1 MQVEEEEE
9 GVEVKLCRL
18 QLCFY
23 DKLNNVSI
31 GSNIVGFWV
40 LKTLY
45 RIINI
50 KYYIKILLFYSFI
63 NNITYF
69 SN

>member
-9 GVEVKLCRL
+9 GVEVRLCRL

-31 GSNIVGFWV
+31 GSNSVGFWV
-40 LKTLY
+40 IEFY
-45 RIINI
+45 I
-50 KYYIKILLFYSFI
+50 IKIKNEVEYSTSKIRNGKFDM
-63 NNITYF
+63 
-69 SN
+69 